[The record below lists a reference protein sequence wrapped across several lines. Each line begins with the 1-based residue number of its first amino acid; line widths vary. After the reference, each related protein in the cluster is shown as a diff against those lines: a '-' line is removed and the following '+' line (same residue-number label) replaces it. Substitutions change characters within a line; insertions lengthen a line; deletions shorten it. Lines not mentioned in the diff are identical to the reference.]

1 MRRLL
6 LILAAGLA
14 LAGPLSPMMPA
25 GPAMAQGPAT
35 PAEGPAAPDFPRW
48 QEEATAI
55 EGLIADPEVS
65 DGALEARRQQ
75 LVTWRETFQAAQG
88 ANTGRISTLRSQLEA
103 LGPAPAADAPPEAP
117 EIAERRS
124 DLSTQINTLEAPGIA
139 AVEAYSRA
147 DNLIKE
153 IDRILRD
160 RQAEAL
166 LEVWPSPL
174 SPGNWAD
181 ALRAAAASLTGMAAE
196 IGRNSASDFRMAH
209 LRSNLP
215 LIGVLLV
222 FAAVVL
228 LRGRRWMEAAT
239 ARLQENATARG
250 SRVASQVVS
259 LGQVV
264 LPVAG
269 VLALSRAIELT
280 GMAGPRLQPVIHALP
295 WAGFSVFAALWL
307 AGRLFPKSGAGFFNL
322 PPERLREARVYIF
335 SFGLLLAIRA
345 LTANFIGAQS
355 QAAAAVLTFPLV
367 AVAGMLLFRFGQI
380 LRQHGRNAAQ
390 GSEEVLFRN
399 RLVGYV
405 GWICIVIGVLA
416 PVLAAV
422 GYVPA
427 ANALVYPAG
436 MTLALMGLVMFL
448 QLLAGEV
455 HAMFVGEEASR
466 DALVP
471 VLVGFV
477 LFAMAVP
484 VAALI
489 WGARASDLAE
499 VWLRFREGFD
509 IGGVRISPT
518 MFLTFAVVFA
528 IGYTATKLIQGA
540 LKTTILPK
548 TRLDQGGQTALVSGV
563 GYIGIVLASL
573 MAITT
578 AGINLSSLAILA
590 GALSVGIGFGLQNIV
605 QNFVSGIIL
614 LIERPVSEGDWIEVG
629 GVQGRVRAISVRSTR
644 IETFDRNHVIVPN
657 ASLVTGTVTN
667 WTRFNLSGRL
677 LQQVTVSGANDHAHV
692 QKVLEEIAR
701 TPPMVILNPPPS
713 VGLIGL
719 DGGNLTYEMRL
730 ILRDVNFK
738 ASVQNE
744 VLHLILRRFAE
755 EGIVFGVMGTS
766 KTMMVD
772 GGGLPYVPAGAV
784 VQRPDGLVTLTADGP
799 GPVAGGPAGGPAD
812 TGAAGPTAGRSA
824 APGAVTAGS
833 GGAGSDAAAGSGSGG
848 GAVLGT
854 PGPARG

>member
-6 LILAAGLA
+6 LTLATGLA
-14 LAGPLSPMMPA
+14 LAGPLLPA
-25 GPAMAQGPAT
+25 PVVHAQT
-35 PAEGPAAPDFPRW
+35 PAPAAAEAASGPDFARW
-48 QEEATAI
+48 QQEASAT
-55 EGLIADPEVS
+55 ETLIADPEALDS
-65 DGALEARRQQ
+65 ALETRRGA
-75 LVTWRETFQAAQG
+75 LVTWRETFLNAQG
-88 ANTGRISTLRSQLEA
+88 ANAGRISTLRGQLDA
-103 LGPAPAADAPPEAP
+103 LGPAPAEGATEAD
-117 EIAERRS
+117 EIAARRA
-124 DLSTQINTLEAPGIA
+124 DLTQQIAALEAPQVS

-153 IDRILRD
+153 IDSILRD

-174 SPGNWAD
+174 NPVNWPD
-181 ALRAAAASLTGMAAE
+181 AAAAVLGSASGVGAE
-196 IGRNSASDFRMAH
+196 FLRNMGSDFRKAN

-215 LIGVLLV
+215 LIGILLV
-222 FAAVVL
+222 FSAVVL
-228 LRGRRWMEAAT
+228 LRGRRWMQAAT
-239 ARLQENATARG
+239 ARLQENANARG
-250 SRVASQVVS
+250 ARVAAQIVS

-264 LPVAG
+264 LPLAG
-269 VLALSRAIELT
+269 VFALSRAIELS
-280 GMAGPRLQPVIHALP
+280 GMAGPRLQPLVHALP
-295 WAGFSVFAALWL
+295 QAGFAIFSALWL
-307 AGRLFPKSGAGFFNL
+307 AGRLFPLSGGGFFNL
-322 PPERLREARVYIF
+322 PTERLREARVYVF
-335 SFGLLLAIRA
+335 SFGLLIAIRT
-345 LTANFIGAQS
+345 LSANFIASQS
-355 QAAAAVLTFPLV
+355 QAVAAILTFPLI

-380 LRQHGRNAAQ
+380 LRQHTQNSSQADA
-390 GSEEVLFRN
+390 ELLFRN
-399 RLVGYV
+399 RITGYL
-405 GWICIVIGVLA
+405 GFLCIGIGVLA

-436 MTLALMGLVMFL
+436 MTLALMGVAMFL
-448 QLLAGEV
+448 QMLVGEAYV
-455 HAMFVGEEASR
+455 MAMGEEASK

-484 VAALI
+484 IAALI

-499 VWLRFREGFD
+499 VWMRFREGFD

-518 MFLTFAVVFA
+518 MFLTFAIVFA
-528 IGYTATKLIQGA
+528 IGYTVTKLIQGA

-548 TRLDQGGQTALVSGV
+548 TKLDLGGQTALVSGV
-563 GYIGIVLASL
+563 GYLGIVLAAL
-573 MAITT
+573 IATTT

-677 LQQVTVSGANDHAHV
+677 LQQVTVSGSNDHTHV
-692 QKVLEEIAR
+692 QKVLEEVAR

-713 VGLIGL
+713 VGLIGI
-719 DGGNLTYEMRL
+719 DGGNFTFEMRL

-738 ASVQNE
+738 GAVQNE
-744 VLHLILRRFAE
+744 VLNLILTRFAE

-772 GGGLPYVPAGAV
+772 GEGTPWIPQGARLQGAAEEQEGQLAPPA
-784 VQRPDGLVTLTADGP
+784 
-799 GPVAGGPAGGPAD
+799 PAAAPPAD
-812 TGAAGPTAGRSA
+812 APAATA
-824 APGAVTAGS
+824 P
-833 GGAGSDAAAGSGSGG
+833 
-848 GAVLGT
+848 VLGM
-854 PGPARG
+854 PGPAQG

>member
-1 MRRLL
+1 MRRFLL
-6 LILAAGLA
+6 CLAAGLA
-14 LAGPLSPMMPA
+14 LAGPLAPMAPA
-25 GPAMAQGPAT
+25 LTPAFAQGPAPEQ
-35 PAEGPAAPDFPRW
+35 PAGPDFDRW
-48 QEEATAI
+48 QQEAAAI
-55 EGLIADPEVS
+55 EELVSDPEAS
-65 DGALEARRQQ
+65 DQALEARRQQ
-75 LVTWRETFQAAQG
+75 LVTWRETFQKAQG
-88 ANTGRISTLRSQLEA
+88 ANADRIATLRAQLEA
-103 LGPAPAADAPPEAP
+103 LGPAPADGATEAE
-117 EIAERRS
+117 EIAARRA
-124 DLSTQINTLEAPGIA
+124 DLTRQISALEAPQVS

-147 DNLIKE
+147 DSLIKE
-153 IDRILRD
+153 IDGVLGG

-166 LEVWPSPL
+166 LEVWPTPL
-174 SPGNWAD
+174 NPVNWPQAVG
-181 ALRAAAASLTGMAAE
+181 AIVAGASGVTGEFLRNMG
-196 IGRNSASDFRMAH
+196 SDFRQAN

-239 ARLQENATARG
+239 ARLQENTTARG
-250 SRVASQVVS
+250 GRLAAQVVS

-264 LPVAG
+264 LPLAG
-269 VLALSRAIELT
+269 VIALSRAIEIS
-280 GMAGPRLQPVIHALP
+280 GMPGPRLQPALRALP
-295 WAGFSVFAALWL
+295 WAGFAIFASLWL
-307 AGRLFPKSGAGFFNL
+307 AGRLFPKSGSSFFDL
-322 PPERLREARVYIF
+322 APERRREARVYIF
-335 SFGLLLAIRA
+335 CFGLLLAVRTLA
-345 LTANFIGAQS
+345 ANFIAAQS
-355 QAAAAVLTFPLV
+355 ESVAAVLTFPLV
-367 AVAGMLLFRFGQI
+367 AVAGMLLFRFGQL
-380 LRQHGRNAAQ
+380 LRQHARNTTA
-390 GSEEVLFRN
+390 GSEDMLFRN
-399 RLVGYV
+399 RLAGYV
-405 GWICIVIGVLA
+405 GLVCIAIGVLG

-436 MTLALMGLVMFL
+436 MTLALIGFVMFL
-448 QLLAGEV
+448 QLLVGEIYAV
-455 HAMFVGEEASR
+455 VVGEEASK

-477 LFAMAVP
+477 LFALAVP

-489 WGARASDLAE
+489 WGTRAAVLADL
-499 VWLRFREGFD
+499 WISFREGFD

-528 IGYTATKLIQGA
+528 IGYTVTKLIQGA

-548 TRLDQGGQTALVSGV
+548 TRLDQGAQTALVSGV
-563 GYIGIVLASL
+563 GYLGIVLAAL
-573 MAITT
+573 LAITT

-677 LQQVTVSGANDHAHV
+677 LQQVTVSGANDHDHV

-713 VGLIGL
+713 VGLIGI
-719 DGGNLTYEMRL
+719 DGGNLTYELRL

-738 ASVQNE
+738 ATVQNE
-744 VLHLILRRFAE
+744 VLHLILKRFAE

-772 GGGLPYVPAGAV
+772 GEGIPYIPRDAVLQTPAKESEPAPEAAAPPPGA
-784 VQRPDGLVTLTADGP
+784 
-799 GPVAGGPAGGPAD
+799 PA
-812 TGAAGPTAGRSA
+812 SA
-824 APGAVTAGS
+824 APGAAEAPAAPAQAPATPPAGP
-833 GGAGSDAAAGSGSGG
+833 
-848 GAVLGT
+848 
-854 PGPARG
+854 PGPP

>member
-1 MRRLL
+1 MRRIL
-6 LILAAGLA
+6 LILVAGLA
-14 LAGPLSPMMPA
+14 LVGPLSPITPVPFALAQEAPA
-25 GPAMAQGPAT
+25 GP
-35 PAEGPAAPDFPRW
+35 DLVRW
-48 QEEATAI
+48 QQEAGAI
-55 EGLIADPEVS
+55 EELIADPEALGS
-65 DGALEARRQQ
+65 TLEARRRD
-75 LVTWRETFQAAQG
+75 LVSWRETFLNAQG
-88 ANTGRISTLRSQLEA
+88 LNSGRIATLRGQLDA
-103 LGPAPAADAPPEAP
+103 LGPPPAEGATEAP
-117 EIAERRS
+117 EIAARRTE
-124 DLSTQINTLEAPGIA
+124 LAGQIAELEAPGIA

-147 DNLIKE
+147 DNLIRE
-153 IDRILRD
+153 VDAILRD

-174 SPGNWAD
+174 NPVNWP
-181 ALRAAAASLTGMAAE
+181 AAAGAMVSVGTGMASE
-196 IGRNSASDFRMAH
+196 FLRNMASDFRQAN

-222 FAAVVL
+222 FAVVVL
-228 LRGRRWMEAAT
+228 LRGRRWMERAA
-239 ARLQENATARG
+239 ARLQGKATARG
-250 SRVASQVVS
+250 SRVAAQVVS

-264 LPVAG
+264 LPLAG
-269 VLALSRAIELT
+269 VFALSRAIEIS
-280 GMAGPRLQPVIHALP
+280 GMAGPRLQPVVHALP
-295 WAGFSVFAALWL
+295 WAGLAAFGALWL
-307 AGRLFPKSGAGFFNL
+307 AGRLFPPAGDSFFDL
-322 PPERLREARVYIF
+322 APERRREARVYVF
-335 SFGLLLAIRA
+335 SFGLLLALRT
-345 LTANFIGAQS
+345 LLANFIAS
-355 QAAAAVLTFPLV
+355 QDQAVAAVLTFPLI
-367 AVAGMLLFRFGQI
+367 AVSGMLLFRFGQL
-380 LRQHGRNAAQ
+380 LRQHSANTAQ
-390 GSEEVLFRN
+390 GADDILFRN
-399 RLVGYV
+399 RMVGYV
-405 GWICIVIGVLA
+405 GMACIGIGVLA
-416 PVLAAV
+416 PLLAAV

-448 QLLAGEV
+448 QLLAGEIY
-455 HAMFVGEEASR
+455 AMAVGEEASK

-489 WGARASDLAE
+489 WGARASDLSE
-499 VWLRFREGFD
+499 VWVRFREGFD

-528 IGYTATKLIQGA
+528 IGYTGTKLIQGA

-563 GYIGIVLASL
+563 GYLGIVLAAL
-573 MAITT
+573 IATTT

-677 LQQVTVSGANDHAHV
+677 LQQVTVSGVNDHDHV
-692 QKVLEEIAR
+692 QRVLEEVAR

-713 VGLIGL
+713 VGLIAI
-719 DGGNLTYEMRL
+719 DGGNLTFEMRL

-738 ASVQNE
+738 AAVQSE
-744 VLHLILRRFAE
+744 VLHLMLKRFAE

-772 GGGLPYVPAGAV
+772 GDGTPYIPQGAV
-784 VQRPDGLVTLTADGP
+784 LQGTCGQ
-799 GPVAGGPAGGPAD
+799 GPAAPDAGEQQLAPPAAPP
-812 TGAAGPTAGRSA
+812 TPAPGAQDSA
-824 APGAVTAGS
+824 APAS
-833 GGAGSDAAAGSGSGG
+833 AAP
-848 GAVLGT
+848 LGV
-854 PGPARG
+854 PGPHQG